1 MKGISQSLIS
11 SRFHRLSKI
20 NKAIKIIVALIL
32 VNVSLFSQIDASW
45 LGIWKGEL
53 KIHTYS
59 DADIRHTLPMEL
71 HISKTDSQRV
81 WNWRIIYRDSTK
93 DDRKYLLRIDDYN
106 KGKYVIDETDGILLE
121 ANLFGNKL
129 ISRFEV
135 MNSLLEIT
143 YTLDGDKILFEV
155 SSSNLKPTSITQSQ
169 AEQVEVKSYEI
180 TSYQTAILTRQK

>member
-1 MKGISQSLIS
+1 MKGKSNPSKPDFNQA
-11 SRFHRLSKI
+11 RLDFKKAKI
-20 NKAIKIIVALIL
+20 VIIALLL
-32 VNVSLFSQIDASW
+32 VNCSLFSQIDKSW

-53 KIHTYS
+53 KIHSYS
-59 DADIRHTLPMEL
+59 DTDIRHTLPMEL

-106 KGKYVIDETDGILLE
+106 KGKYIIDETDGILLE

-155 SSSNLKPTSITQSQ
+155 SSSNLKPTSVTQSQ

-180 TSYQTAILTRQK
+180 TSYQTAILYKQK

>member
-1 MKGISQSLIS
+1 MSNV
-11 SRFHRLSKI
+11 KI
-20 NKAIKIIVALIL
+20 QMSEAAFIL
-32 VNVSLFSQIDASW
+32 FIFNVSLFSQINDTW

-53 KIHTYS
+53 KIHTYG

-71 HISKTDSQRV
+71 HVSKADSAGV

-106 KGKYVIDETDGILLE
+106 NGKYFIDETDGILLE

-135 MNSLLEIT
+135 MSSLLEIT
-143 YTLDGDKILFEV
+143 YTLGGDKILFEV
-155 SSSNLKPTSITQSQ
+155 SSSKVKPTSVTQSQ
-169 AEQVEVKSYEI
+169 AEQIEVKSYEI
-180 TSYQTAILTRQK
+180 TSYQTAVLYKLE

>member
-1 MKGISQSLIS
+1 
-11 SRFHRLSKI
+11 
-20 NKAIKIIVALIL
+20 
-32 VNVSLFSQIDASW
+32 
-45 LGIWKGEL
+45 
-53 KIHTYS
+53 
-59 DADIRHTLPMEL
+59 MEL

-106 KGKYVIDETDGILLE
+106 KGKYIIDETDGILLE
-121 ANLFGNKL
+121 SNLFGNKL

-155 SSSNLKPTSITQSQ
+155 SSSKLKPTSVTQSQ

-180 TSYQTAILTRQK
+180 TSYQTAILYKQK

>member
-1 MKGISQSLIS
+1 MSIAAFLL
-11 SRFHRLSKI
+11 F
-20 NKAIKIIVALIL
+20 IL
-32 VNVSLFSQIDASW
+32 NVSLYAQIGDSW
-45 LGIWKGEL
+45 LGIWQGEL
-53 KIHTYS
+53 NIES
-59 DADIRHTLPMEL
+59 SPLGLRNSIPMEL
-71 HISKTDSQRV
+71 HVSKTDSQGI

-106 KGKYVIDETDGILLE
+106 KGKYIIDETDGIMLE